1 VIVSI
6 DPSTVTAL
14 LRSYRDDL
22 YTHMPEMDM
31 TPGDMAGYQGT
42 LADIFNR
49 AMSSQTREM
58 SARTIHRI
66 CLIKFVVAFEQEFM

>member
-1 VIVSI
+1 
-6 DPSTVTAL
+6 
-14 LRSYRDDL
+14 
-22 YTHMPEMDM
+22 M